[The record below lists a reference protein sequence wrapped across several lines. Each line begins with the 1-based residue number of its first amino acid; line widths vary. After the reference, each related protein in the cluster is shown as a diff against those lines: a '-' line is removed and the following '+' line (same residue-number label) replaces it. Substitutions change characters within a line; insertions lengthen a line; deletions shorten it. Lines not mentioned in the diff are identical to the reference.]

1 MRILRRL
8 PFVFLALWT
17 AAAAGAEE
25 PSADAVQFFE
35 ARVRPVFVENCM
47 SCHGPDKQW
56 SNFRMDSREALL
68 KGGDY
73 GEAVI
78 PGNPEESP
86 LVEAIRQVDED
97 LAMPPAP
104 KKKLDD
110 RQIADIVEWIRQGA
124 AFPESMVADAY
135 DAKNGAE
142 HWAFQPLDY
151 PEPPEVKDAGW
162 VQTPIDQFI
171 LAKLEAEGL
180 KPAPRADKR
189 TLIRRASFDL
199 TGLPPTPEEV
209 AAFLEDD
216 HPDAF
221 ARVVDRLL
229 ASPAYGER
237 WGRLWL
243 DVARYADSNGL
254 DENVAHGNA
263 WRYRDYVVA
272 SFNKDKPYRRFVL
285 EQLAGDLLPAAADDE
300 RAERLTATGFLSL
313 GPKVL
318 AEPDKV
324 KMEMD
329 IIDEQL
335 DTTGRALLG
344 LTIGC
349 ARCHDHKFD
358 PISAADYYGLAGV
371 FKSTLTMDSF
381 KTVAKWHENPL
392 PDAEAA
398 ALIAA
403 HAKSVEEKKAEI
415 QKVVE
420 AADAEVKAQFNPGE
434 APEEPSEELYSEE
447 AAAKLKTLRAE
458 LVELQKNAP
467 EAPSAMG
474 VAEGEPQ
481 DLPIHLRGDHLR
493 LGDVVPRRVPE
504 VFQELVASPHFPTDR
519 SGRLELAQW
528 IVDDDNGLAQ
538 RVIVNRVWR
547 WRMGA
552 GIVRTPDNFG
562 MLGEAPTHP
571 ELLDW
576 LASWFI
582 DNETSLKDLHRLMML
597 SSVYQQGSE
606 PDPATLEKDPD
617 NRLWG
622 WVPIRRLTAEEVRD
636 ALLAVAGE
644 LDRTVGGSLLTIK
657 NRGYFFDHTSKDA
670 TTYGSDR
677 RSIYLPIVRN
687 NLYEVLQLLDFP
699 DPAVSNGDRATTTI
713 APQALLMLNSDLVL
727 RASAGLADRALAETD
742 DARRFNRLYALA
754 YSREPTAEE
763 VEADRAFLREAEHLL
778 EPTEPDA
785 AKRSRRAW
793 EALCQTI
800 LAANEFSYAR

>member
-1 MRILRRL
+1 MRIPCWSPIAL
-8 PFVFLALWT
+8 LAFWT
-17 AAAAGAEE
+17 AAAVGGEE
-25 PSADAVQFFE
+25 PSAEALEFFE
-35 ARVRPVFVENCM
+35 TRVRPVLVDHCIH
-47 SCHGPDKQW
+47 CHGPTKQW
-56 SNFRMDSREALL
+56 SSFRVDSREALL
-68 KGGDY
+68 AGGDY
-73 GEAVI
+73 GDDVI
-78 PGNPEESP
+78 PGNPEESL
-86 LVEAIRQVDED
+86 LVMAIRRDPEIED
-97 LAMPPAP
+97 LAMPPP
-104 KKKLDD
+104 PEKKLDD

-124 AFPESMVADAY
+124 AFPKSATD
-135 DAKNGAE
+135 DAKGPQRDPK
-142 HWAFQPLDY
+142 HWAFQPLEY
-151 PEPPEVKDAGW
+151 LPEPPEVKDAGW

-171 LAKLEAEGL
+171 LAKLEEAGL
-180 KPAPRADKR
+180 KPAPPADKR
-189 TLIRRASFDL
+189 TLIRRATFDL

-209 AAFLEDD
+209 AAFVEDD
-216 HPDAF
+216 RPDAF

-229 ASPAYGER
+229 ASSAYGER

-263 WRYRDYVVA
+263 WRYRDYVVD

-285 EQLAGDLLPAAADDE
+285 EQLAGDLLPAADDGE
-300 RAERLTATGFLSL
+300 RAERLIATGFLSL

-335 DTTGRALLG
+335 DTTGRAFLG

-381 KTVAKWHENPL
+381 KTVAQWHENPL

-398 ALIAA
+398 ARVAA
-403 HAKSVEEKKAEI
+403 HAEK
-415 QKVVE
+415 VE
-420 AADAEVKAQFNPGE
+420 AKNKEIEQATAAKADE
-434 APEEPSEELYSEE
+434 
-447 AAAKLKTLRAE
+447 AKLKALQAE
-458 LVELQKNAP
+458 LAELKKNAP
-467 EAPSAMG
+467 VVPSAMG

-481 DLPIHLRGDHLR
+481 DLPIHLRGDHLK
-493 LGDVVPRRVPE
+493 LGAVVPRRVPE
-504 VFQELVASPHFPTDR
+504 VFQALEAPHFPTDH

-528 IVDDDNGLAQ
+528 IVDDDNALTY
-538 RVIVNRVWR
+538 RVLVNRVWR

-552 GIVRTPDNFG
+552 GIVHTPDNFG
-562 MLGEAPTHP
+562 ALGALPTHP

-576 LASWFI
+576 LASWFV

-597 SSVYQQGSE
+597 SSVYQQSSD
-606 PDPATLEKDPD
+606 PDPATVEKDPD
-617 NRLWG
+617 NHLWG
-622 WVPIRRLTAEEVRD
+622 RFPVRRLEAEEVRD

-644 LDRTVGGSLLTIK
+644 LDRTAGGSLLTVA

-677 RSIYLPIVRN
+677 RSLYLPVVRN
-687 NLYEVLQLLDFP
+687 NLYDVFQLLDFP
-699 DPAVSNGDRATTTI
+699 DPSVSSGDRTTTTI
-713 APQALLMLNSDLVL
+713 APQALLMLNGDLVL
-727 RASAGLADRALAETD
+727 RASAGLADRVLVETD
-742 DARRFNRLYALA
+742 DNHRLARLYDLA
-754 YSREPTAEE
+754 YTREPTADEIKTNL
-763 VEADRAFLREAEHLL
+763 AFLQAAERLL
-778 EPTEPDA
+778 EPAEPDA
-785 AKRSRRAW
+785 QARSRRAW

>member
-1 MRILRRL
+1 
-8 PFVFLALWT
+8 
-17 AAAAGAEE
+17 
-25 PSADAVQFFE
+25 
-35 ARVRPVFVENCM
+35 
-47 SCHGPDKQW
+47 
-56 SNFRMDSREALL
+56 MDSRKALL

-73 GEAVI
+73 GDDVI
-78 PGNPEESP
+78 PGNPDESL
-86 LVEAIRQVDED
+86 LVMAIKHDPEIED
-97 LAMPPAP
+97 LAMPPP
-104 KKKLDD
+104 PEKQLSD

-124 AFPESMVADAY
+124 VFPETTVAD
-135 DAKNGAE
+135 DDGKKGE
-142 HWAFQPLDY
+142 DHWAFHPLDR
-151 PEPPEVKDAGW
+151 PEPPKVKDNAW

-180 KPAPRADKR
+180 KPSPKADKR
-189 TLIRRASFDL
+189 TLIRRATFDL

-209 AAFLEDD
+209 AAFLADD

-263 WRYRDYVVA
+263 WRYRDYVVN
-272 SFNKDKPYRRFVL
+272 SFNKDKPYRSFVV
-285 EQLAGDLLPAAADDE
+285 EQLAGDLLPAADDAE

-329 IIDEQL
+329 IIDEQV

-371 FKSTLTMDSF
+371 FKSTLTMDSL
-381 KTVAKWHENPL
+381 KTVAKWHENTL
-392 PDAEAA
+392 PDAEAEA
-398 ALIAA
+398 QIAA
-403 HAKSVEEKKAEI
+403 HAKLVEAKKAEL
-415 QKVVE
+415 E
-420 AADAEVKAQFNPGE
+420 AAGKAPEDAEKVKALQ
-434 APEEPSEELYSEE
+434 
-447 AAAKLKTLRAE
+447 AE
-458 LVELQKNAP
+458 LAELEKNAP
-467 EAPSAMG
+467 AAPSAMG
-474 VAEGEPQ
+474 VAEGEAQ

-504 VFQELVASPHFPTDR
+504 VFQGLVEPPQFPSDR
-519 SGRLELAQW
+519 GGRLELAHW
-528 IVDDDNGLAQ
+528 IVDDDNALAY

-562 MLGEAPTHP
+562 LLGEAPTHP

-576 LASWFI
+576 LAGWFV
-582 DNETSLKDLHRLMML
+582 DNETSLKELHRLMML
-597 SSVYQQGSE
+597 SSVYQQSST
-606 PDPATLEKDPD
+606 PDAATAETDVD

-622 WVPIRRLTAEEVRD
+622 RMPVRRLEAEEVRD
-636 ALLAVAGE
+636 ALLAVGGE
-644 LDRTVGGSLLTIK
+644 LDRTLGGSLLTVA

-670 TTYGSDR
+670 TTYGSTR
-677 RSIYLPIVRN
+677 RSIYMPVVRN
-687 NLYEVLQLLDFP
+687 NLYEVFQLLDFP

-713 APQALLMLNSDLVL
+713 APQALLMLNGDVVL
-727 RASAGLADRALAETD
+727 QAAAGLAGRVLAEKD
-742 DARRFNRLYALA
+742 DAARLARLYNLA
-754 YSREPTAEE
+754 YTRAPTDAEIQ
-763 VEADRAFLREAEHLL
+763 ADLAFLGEAQRLL
-778 EPTEPDA
+778 ESTEPNA
-785 AKRSRRAW
+785 EARSRLAW

-800 LAANEFSYAR
+800 LAANEFSYVR

>member
-1 MRILRRL
+1 MRILRMSA
-8 PFVFLALWT
+8 FWVLAVGT
-17 AAAAGAEE
+17 ASAVGGEE
-25 PSADAVQFFE
+25 PSAEAVRFFE
-35 ARVRPVFVENCM
+35 TRVRPVFVEHCLD
-47 SCHGPDKQW
+47 CHGPKKQW
-56 SNFRMDSREALL
+56 SSFRLDSREALL
-68 KGGDY
+68 AGGDY
-73 GEAVI
+73 GEAVV

-124 AFPESMVADAY
+124 VFPETTVAD
-135 DAKNGAE
+135 DGKTGGE
-142 HWAFQPLDY
+142 HWAFQPLDR
-151 PEPPEVKDAGW
+151 PEPPKVQGSDW

-171 LAKLEAEGL
+171 LAKLEAGGL
-180 KPAPRADKR
+180 KPAPKADKR
-189 TLIRRASFDL
+189 TLIRRATFDL
-199 TGLPPTPEEV
+199 TGLPPSPEEV
-209 AAFLEDD
+209 AAFLADD

-263 WRYRDYVVA
+263 WRYRDYVVE
-272 SFNKDKPYRRFVL
+272 SFNKDKPYREFVQ
-285 EQLAGDLLPAAADDE
+285 EQLAGDLLPSADNDE

-329 IIDEQL
+329 IIDEQV
-335 DTTGRALLG
+335 DTTGRAMLG

-381 KTVAKWHENPL
+381 KTVAKWHENTL
-392 PDAEAA
+392 PDPESEALLAE
-398 ALIAA
+398 
-403 HAKSVEEKKAEI
+403 HAKKIEAKQKEIEEA
-415 QKVVE
+415 
-420 AADAEVKAQFNPGE
+420 VKA
-434 APEEPSEELYSEE
+434 SESEQ
-447 AAAKLKTLRAE
+447 KLKNLRAE
-458 LVELQKNAP
+458 LAAIEKQPPVV
-467 EAPSAMG
+467 PSAMG
-474 VAEGEPQ
+474 VAEGEVQ

-504 VFQELVASPHFPTDR
+504 VFGALIEPPQFPSDR
-519 SGRLELAQW
+519 GGRLELARW
-528 IVDDDNGLAQ
+528 IVDDHNALAY

-562 MLGEAPTHP
+562 LLGEPPTHP

-576 LASWFI
+576 LAAWFI
-582 DNETSLKDLHRLMML
+582 DNETSLKELHRMMML
-597 SSVYQQGSE
+597 SSVYQQSSA
-606 PDPATLEKDPD
+606 PDAATAEKDVD

-622 WVPIRRLTAEEVRD
+622 RMPVRRLEAEEVRD
-636 ALLAVAGE
+636 ALLAVGGE
-644 LDRTVGGSLLTIK
+644 LDRTLGGSLLTVA

-670 TTYGSDR
+670 TTYGSNR
-677 RSIYLPIVRN
+677 RSIYMPVVRN
-687 NLYEVLQLLDFP
+687 NLYEVFQLLDFP

-713 APQALLMLNSDLVL
+713 APQALLMLNGDVVL
-727 RASAGLADRALAETD
+727 QAAAGLTDRILTEKDD
-742 DARRFNRLYALA
+742 DARLARLYALA
-754 YSREPTAEE
+754 FTRAPTVDEIKTDLNFLG
-763 VEADRAFLREAEHLL
+763 EAQRLL
-778 EPTEPDA
+778 EPNEPDA
-785 AKRSRRAW
+785 EARFRLAW

-800 LAANEFSYAR
+800 LAANEFSYVR

>member
-1 MRILRRL
+1 MRILRRSPL
-8 PFVFLALWT
+8 GLLALWT
-17 AAAAGAEE
+17 AAAVGGEE
-25 PSADAVQFFE
+25 PSADAVAFFE
-35 ARVRPVFVENCM
+35 ARVRPVFVEHCLK
-47 SCHGPDKQW
+47 CHGPDKQW
-56 SNFRMDSREALL
+56 SNFRLDSRKGLL
-68 KGGDY
+68 AGGDY
-73 GEAVI
+73 GEAVV
-78 PGNPEESP
+78 PGKPDESP

-124 AFPESMVADAY
+124 AFPETNTADAH
-135 DAKNGAE
+135 DEKKGEA
-142 HWAFQPLDY
+142 HWAFQPLNR
-151 PEPPEVKDAGW
+151 PELPKVNNADW
-162 VQTPIDQFI
+162 VQTPIDRFI

-180 KPAPRADKR
+180 KPAPPADKR
-189 TLIRRASFDL
+189 TLIRRATFDL
-199 TGLPPTPEEV
+199 TGLPPSPEEV
-209 AAFLEDD
+209 AAFLADD

-263 WRYRDYVVA
+263 WRYRDYVVN
-272 SFNKDKPYRRFVL
+272 SFNTDKPYRQFVV
-285 EQLAGDLLPAAADDE
+285 EQLAGDLLPASGNAE

-392 PDAEAA
+392 PDPESDALLAE
-398 ALIAA
+398 
-403 HAKSVEEKKAEI
+403 HAKKIEAKKKEI
-415 QKVVE
+415 DE
-420 AADAEVKAQFNPGE
+420 AVKA
-434 APEEPSEELYSEE
+434 SESET
-447 AAAKLKTLRAE
+447 KLKNLRAE
-458 LVELQKNAP
+458 LAAIEKKPPVV
-467 EAPSAMG
+467 PSAMG
-474 VAEGEPQ
+474 VAEGRTQ
-481 DLPIHLRGDHLR
+481 DLPIHIRGDHLR
-493 LGDVVPRRVPE
+493 LGEVVPRRVPE
-504 VFQELVASPHFPTDR
+504 VFQALIEPPQFPSDHG
-519 SGRLELAQW
+519 GRLELANW
-528 IVDDDNGLAQ
+528 IVDDHNALAY

-562 MLGEAPTHP
+562 RLGEAPTHP

-576 LASWFI
+576 LAAWFV
-582 DNETSLKDLHRLMML
+582 DNGTSLKQLHRLMML
-597 SSVYQQGSE
+597 SSVYQQSSA
-606 PDPATLEKDPD
+606 PDSTTAEKDAD

-622 WVPIRRLTAEEVRD
+622 WIPIRRLEAEEVRD
-636 ALLAVAGE
+636 ALLAVGGE
-644 LDRTVGGSLLTIK
+644 LDRTVGGSLLTIE
-657 NRGYFFDHTSKDA
+657 NRGYFFNHTSKDA
-670 TTYGSDR
+670 TTYDSDR
-677 RSIYLPIVRN
+677 RSIYMPVVRN
-687 NLYEVLQLLDFP
+687 NLYEVFQLLDFP
-699 DPAVSNGDRATTTI
+699 DPSVSNGNRASTTI
-713 APQALLMLNSDLVL
+713 APQALLMLNGDIVL
-727 RASAGLADRALAETD
+727 RAASGLADRVLSETNDNGRLA
-742 DARRFNRLYALA
+742 RLYDLA
-754 YSREPTAEE
+754 YTREPTAGEI
-763 VEADRAFLREAEHLL
+763 EADLAFLRDAKRLL

-785 AKRSRRAW
+785 AARSRLAW